1 MPLDLG
7 GIGAGMMG
15 LLRSTLT
22 WAIVAVLIFVVGIG
36 LLKFKQM
43 RRFRYPCLE
52 VVSLGQGKCSFYTSK
67 AGWFK
72 KNRKFFGLIE
82 AGGEQEL
89 ICKSKGSPMRKIHNI
104 SSTDYHELNGKRCIL
119 CKRKDDDPDILV
131 PLNKVE
137 IKNLGLLAS
146 IAPADY
152 RDAAAQILQEK
163 QRETMSWM
171 DKNAPL
177 LIAMGVFI
185 FGLIALIIV
194 FNFAKGESSAWREYA
209 MAAKTAGTVIM
220 NSTAP

>member
-1 MPLDLG
+1 
-7 GIGAGMMG
+7 MMG
-15 LLRSTLT
+15 LLSSTLT
-22 WAIVAVLIFVVGIG
+22 WAIVLIAIIVVTF
-36 LLKFKQM
+36 LFLKLKQNKRFK
-43 RRFRYPCLE
+43 YPCLE
-52 VVSLGQGKCSFYTSK
+52 VVSLGQGKCAFFTSK

-72 KNRKFFGLIE
+72 KHRKFFGLLE
-82 AGGEQEL
+82 MGGEQEL
-89 ICKSKGSPMRKIHNI
+89 ICKDSKRKIHNV

-152 RDAAAQILQEK
+152 RDAAAQILEEK
-163 QRETMSWM
+163 KRETMSWL

-177 LIAMGVFI
+177 LIALGVFI

-194 FNFAKGESSAWREYA
+194 FNFAKGESSAWRAYA
-209 MAAKTAGTVIM
+209 EGAKTAGTVIM

>member
-1 MPLDLG
+1 MPINLG
-7 GIGAGMMG
+7 GIGNGMMG
-15 LLRSTLT
+15 LLSNTLT
-22 WAIVAVLIFVVGIG
+22 WAIVLILIFVVGIG
-36 LLKFKQM
+36 LLKLKQS
-43 RRFRYPCLE
+43 RKFRYPCLE
-52 VVSLGQGKCSFYTSK
+52 VVSLGQGKCSFYFSK

-72 KNRKFFGLIE
+72 KNRKFFGLVE

-89 ICKSKGSPMRKIHNI
+89 ICKDGKRKIHNI
-104 SSTDYHELNGKRCIL
+104 SSTDYHELNGKRCVL

-152 RDAAAQILQEK
+152 RDAAAQILEEK
-163 QRETMSWM
+163 KKETMSWL
-171 DKNAPL
+171 DKNAPM

-194 FNFAKGESSAWREYA
+194 FNFAKGESAAWRDA
-209 MAAKTAGTVIM
+209 MTTFKTAGTVIL

>member
-1 MPLDLG
+1 MAFDLG

-15 LLRSTLT
+15 LLSSTIV
-22 WAIVAVLIFVVGIG
+22 WAIVLALVIIVGIG
-36 LLKFKQM
+36 LLKFKQS
-43 RRFRYPCLE
+43 RKFKYPCLE
-52 VVSLGQGKCSFYTSK
+52 VISLGQGKCAFFTSK

-72 KNRKFFGLIE
+72 KNRSFFGLIE
-82 AGGEQEL
+82 TGGEQEL
-89 ICKSKGSPMRKIHNI
+89 VCKDGKRKIHNI
-104 SSTDYHELNGKRCIL
+104 SSTDYHEFNGKRCIL

-152 RDAAAQILQEK
+152 RDAAAQILEEK
-163 QRETMSWM
+163 RRETMSWLE
-171 DKNAPL
+171 KNSPM
-177 LIAMGVFI
+177 LIAMGIFI

-194 FNFAKGESSAWREYA
+194 FNFAKGESAAWREA
-209 MAAKTAGTVIM
+209 MMQVKSAGTVIL